1 MKLASPTPIDVA
13 LTSFKKSHKH
23 IALVMDEYGGVAG
36 LVTLEDIIE
45 EIFGD
50 IQDENDIETVPI
62 KKLGKY
68 SRRVQ
73 SFVRID
79 EFLTDS

>member
-1 MKLASPTPIDVA
+1 
-13 LTSFKKSHKH
+13 
-23 IALVMDEYGGVAG
+23 MDEYGGVAG